1 MNLSLQGIGMTSL
14 RTRERMIKRLS
25 EQGIHNKKI
34 LEIMRD
40 TPRHIFMDEALASRA
55 YEDTALPI
63 GYNQTISQP
72 YIVAKMTELLL
83 GSTGHLAKVLE
94 IGTGCGYQTAIL
106 AQLVDHVYSI
116 ERILPLQRKAK
127 GYLWDLKLTNISYL
141 YNDGNLGWPDYA
153 PFDGILASAAPA
165 EIPLIL
171 LQQLAIGGV
180 MVIPIGTSGQQTL
193 QRVTRKT
200 SGYDIEELEAVTFV
214 PFFIRK
220 RINKNVNAQVIFISK
235 RSRPKVQYVNAK

>member
-63 GYNQTISQP
+63 GYGQTISQP

-83 GSTGHLAKVLE
+83 GPSRHLGNVLE

-116 ERILPLQRKAK
+116 ERILPLQKKAK
-127 GYLWDLKLTNISYL
+127 SYLWELKLKNISYL
-141 YNDGNLGWPDYA
+141 YSDGNLGWPDYA
-153 PFDGILASAAPA
+153 PFDGILASAAA
-165 EIPLIL
+165 VEIPPIL

-180 MVIPIGTSGQQTL
+180 MVIPIGQNSQQTL
-193 QRVTRKT
+193 QRVTRT
-200 SGYDIEELEAVTFV
+200 ASGYDVEELEAVTFV
-214 PFFIRK
+214 PFLSGK
-220 RINKNVNAQVIFISK
+220 E
-235 RSRPKVQYVNAK
+235 

>member
-1 MNLSLQGIGMTSL
+1 MTLSLQGIGMTSL

-25 EQGIHNKKI
+25 EQGINNKKI

-83 GSTGHLAKVLE
+83 GSSGHLGKVLE

-106 AQLVDHVYSI
+106 AQLVDHVHSI

-127 GYLWDLKLTNISYL
+127 SYLWDLKLKNISYL
-141 YNDGNLGWPDYA
+141 YGDGNLGWPDYA
-153 PFDGILASAAPA
+153 PFDGILASAAPT
-165 EIPLIL
+165 EIPPLL
-171 LQQLAIGGV
+171 LQQLAVGGV
-180 MVIPIGTSGQQTL
+180 MVIPIGESGQQTL
-193 QRVTRKT
+193 QRVTRT
-200 SGYDIEELEAVTFV
+200 VSGYDIEELEAVTFV
-214 PFFIRK
+214 PFLSGK
-220 RINKNVNAQVIFISK
+220 D
-235 RSRPKVQYVNAK
+235 

>member
-25 EQGIHNKKI
+25 GQGINNEKV

-55 YEDTALPI
+55 YEDIALPI

-83 GSTGHLAKVLE
+83 RSSDHLGKVLE

-106 AQLVDHVYSI
+106 AQLIDHVYSV

-127 GYLWDLKLTNISYL
+127 SNLWDLKLTNISYL
-141 YNDGNLGWPDYA
+141 YSDGHLGWPDYA
-153 PFDGILASAAPA
+153 PFDGILASAAAA
-165 EIPLIL
+165 EIPQML

-180 MVIPIGTSGQQTL
+180 MVIPIGTNGQQTL
-193 QRVTRKT
+193 QRVTRT
-200 SGYDIEELEAVTFV
+200 TIGYDIEQLEAVTFV
-214 PFFIRK
+214 PFLSGK
-220 RINKNVNAQVIFISK
+220 E
-235 RSRPKVQYVNAK
+235 

>member
-1 MNLSLQGIGMTSL
+1 MTLSLQGMGMTSL

-25 EQGIHNKKI
+25 EQGIQNKRV

-40 TPRHIFMDEALASRA
+40 TPRHIFMDEALSSRA

-83 GSTGHLAKVLE
+83 ESSGLLGNVLE

-106 AQLVDHVYSI
+106 AQLVDHVYSV

-127 GYLWDLKLTNISYL
+127 SHLWDLKLKNISFY
-141 YNDGNLGWPDYA
+141 YGDGNLGWSDYA
-153 PFDGILASAAPA
+153 PFDAILASAAPA
-165 EIPLIL
+165 EIPLHL

-180 MVIPIGTSGQQTL
+180 MVIPIGLSGEQML
-193 QRVTRKT
+193 QRVTRT
-200 SGYDIEELEAVTFV
+200 NDGYDIEKLEMVTFV
-214 PFFIRK
+214 PFLSGK
-220 RINKNVNAQVIFISK
+220 E
-235 RSRPKVQYVNAK
+235 